1 MDEINLSKIITEYPD
16 CMANGA
22 KFRSILLDLYPET
35 SSTTLFA
42 FVVIVNSGIAS
53 DILSR
58 NQITPADKFRWEN
71 K

>member
-22 KFRSILLDLYPET
+22 KFRSILLDLYPEI

-42 FVVIVNSGIAS
+42 FVVIVQQQQRKAEKYGVKNKVRNS
-53 DILSR
+53 
-58 NQITPADKFRWEN
+58 
-71 K
+71 